1 MTDVEPLIRSQ
12 LGSLMPLPDGSRSD
26 WADVLER
33 SGHRQRHSRRRLLLA
48 LAVAL
53 GLLAVTGATIA
64 AAVGAFSGGRMTIA
78 DVKECKASTTALTTA
93 SGARVLTGH
102 TDAGVYCFTY
112 EAANGGGGST
122 ANTFPTPAGEV
133 IPGKVLDTVSH
144 TWVIVGVVPPGYD
157 KLSIGSQQILIRN
170 QVFVI
175 DPKLAAKPGTLSG
188 SAGTTTINLRDF
200 ATP

>member
-1 MTDVEPLIRSQ
+1 MTDLEPLIRTQ
-12 LGSLMPLPDGSRSD
+12 LDSLMPLPDGSRSD

-33 SGHRQRHSRRRLLLA
+33 SGQRQWRSRRRLLLA
-48 LAVAL
+48 LAAAL
-53 GLLAVTGATIA
+53 CLLAVTGAIA

-78 DVKECKASTTALTTA
+78 DARACKPSTTALTTA

-112 EAANGGGGST
+112 QAANGGGGST

-133 IPGKVLDTVSH
+133 IPVSVLDTVSH
-144 TWVIVGVVPPGYD
+144 TWVVVGLVPPGYD
-157 KLSIGSQQILIRN
+157 KLSIGSQEISIRN

-188 SAGTTTINLRDF
+188 PAGTTAIDLRDF

>member
-1 MTDVEPLIRSQ
+1 MTDLEPLIRTQ
-12 LGSLMPLPDGSRSD
+12 LDSLTPLPEGSRRD

-33 SGHRQRHSRRRLLLA
+33 SGHRQRRSRRRLLLA
-48 LAVAL
+48 LAGAL
-53 GLLAVTGATIA
+53 CLLAVTGAAIA

-78 DVKECKASTTALTTA
+78 DARACKPSTIALTTA

-112 EAANGGGGST
+112 EATNGGGGST
-122 ANTFPTPAGEV
+122 SNTFPTPAGEV

-144 TWVIVGVVPPGYD
+144 TWVVVGLVPPGYD
-157 KLSIGSQQILIRN
+157 KLSIGSREIPIKN
-170 QVFVI
+170 QAFVI
-175 DPKLAAKPGTLSG
+175 NPKLAGKPGTLSG
-188 SAGTTTINLRDF
+188 PAGTTTIDLSDF